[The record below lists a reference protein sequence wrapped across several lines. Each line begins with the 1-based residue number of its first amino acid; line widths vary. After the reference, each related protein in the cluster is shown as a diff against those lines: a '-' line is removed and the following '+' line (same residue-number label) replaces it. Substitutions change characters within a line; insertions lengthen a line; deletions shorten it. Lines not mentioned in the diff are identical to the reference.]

1 MAMNLGY
8 QTGSPIGGF
17 TKGLQA
23 GVGLRQ
29 QRQQGQRA
37 EEQLGMQ
44 RERLEMDAAQA
55 ERMKVKDEQ
64 AAKDME
70 RKRGYNAILQDPDST
85 AEDKIRALYNSSIEE
100 GDAKAKDEVLKMAI
114 AFRQQPGN
122 ADKFHDL
129 LPMINSRLAEDAKEN
144 EVVINRKDGSIV
156 IIDKALGTSREILP
170 ATKELGQNGRTSV
183 EMQDF
188 KVRYPFVD
196 ISTPSGRELYMED
209 QTMMQE
215 MRRFNSIIDN
225 EMSSPTAIEDAKMNK
240 EILKKR
246 LIEGA
251 TKAYEQSKGTGN
263 GGSTKAP
270 SGKPPMPASFLK
282 DAQTRAKVM
291 GTGDPK
297 RIVEEFNKI
306 MNASPYDPDVIAEP
320 PIDMNIQP
328 QSAISEEFQ
337 MDPQAILESE
347 RREVTERNR
356 KSYGTPGFNQG
367 TYGGPLATGG
377 RGRSY

>member
-29 QRQQGQRA
+29 QQQQGQRA

-44 RERLEMDAAQA
+44 RERMAMDAAQA

-100 GDAKAKDEVLKMAI
+100 GDAKAKDEVMKMAI

-129 LPMINSRLAEDAKEN
+129 LPMINSRLAEDAKGN

-170 ATKELGQNGRTSV
+170 ATKELGQDGVNKTTGTFNDIVNMGYQPGTPEFEDRYFDNISKMTPMQARREQINIEKDINDQDKMWPPEVVQKMSEYSKILDGVIQGRKQSAPSAKKDDVSKTMTVS
-183 EMQDF
+183 
-188 KVRYPFVD
+188 D
-196 ISTPSGRELYMED
+196 INTGEQYKIPEGYQM
-209 QTMMQE
+209 TGKY
-215 MRRFNSIIDN
+215 
-225 EMSSPTAIEDAKMNK
+225 TA
-240 EILKKR
+240 
-246 LIEGA
+246 
-251 TKAYEQSKGTGN
+251 
-263 GGSTKAP
+263 
-270 SGKPPMPASFLK
+270 SGKP
-282 DAQTRAKVM
+282 
-291 GTGDPK
+291 
-297 RIVEEFNKI
+297 IVKNKQGQEFVLEE
-306 MNASPYDPDVIAEP
+306 
-320 PIDMNIQP
+320 
-328 QSAISEEFQ
+328 
-337 MDPQAILESE
+337 
-347 RREVTERNR
+347 
-356 KSYGTPGFNQG
+356 
-367 TYGGPLATGG
+367 
-377 RGRSY
+377 